1 MRKSILILIIIG
13 LFNVNAL
20 QAQQIAPQAITLE
33 IGGLGL
39 SYSLNYEHRMGNH
52 FVARAGISFLHIE
65 ERQTGKSNELLS
77 FPVSLS
83 YLKNIGESSHFAEF
97 GIGTMNLLSTGNLV
111 EYQGVTDFFLNPGLI
126 LGYRYL
132 PSDSPWSLKASF
144 TPFLGTESLTQPG
157 EKAFSPFGSR
167 LQPWGGIGIGY
178 SF

>member
-1 MRKSILILIIIG
+1 MRKSIFIFVIIAV
-13 LFNVNAL
+13 FKFHTS
-20 QAQQIAPQAITLE
+20 QAQQLAPQAITLE

-39 SYSLNYEHRMGNH
+39 SYSPNYEHRLGNH
-52 FVARAGISFLHIE
+52 FVARASFSFLHIKE
-65 ERQTGKSNELLS
+65 KQTGKSNELLS

-83 YLKNIGESSHFAEF
+83 YLKGIGAGSHFAEF

-111 EYQGVTDFFLNPGLI
+111 EYQGITDFFLNPGLI

-132 PSDSPWSLKASF
+132 PSESPWSLKASF

-157 EKAFSPFGSR
+157 EKAFSPFGGR